1 MNSQQFHFE
10 KLFFEKFFRY
20 IVVCHP
26 MRAKIICT
34 PSRTRKLILIVS
46 LVCFSLTLPTVFEWK
61 IIDKINANNNQT
73 YVEVDNSELGLNVIY
88 KRIYYWLTVV
98 LFTLMPLIILAV
110 FNIFLIRSVRASTI
124 KRETL
129 TKTSSKRDSSKSSLR
144 PKSKSFF
151 L

>member
-1 MNSQQFHFE
+1 MNSQKFHFQI
-10 KLFFEKFFRY
+10 LFFLIFRY

-46 LVCFSLTLPTVFEWK
+46 LVCFSLTLPTAFEWK
-61 IIDKINANNNQT
+61 IIDKINDNNNET
-73 YVEVDNSELGLNVIY
+73 YIEVAYSELGLNKLY

-98 LFTLMPLIILAV
+98 LFTFMPLIILSV
-110 FNIFLIRSVRASTI
+110 FNIFLIRSVRASSI
-124 KRETL
+124 KRQTL

-144 PKSKSFF
+144 PKSK
-151 L
+151 